1 MVVLSSLLICFLC
14 LSYPRLPLKM
24 LFNGGCHWAALASL
38 ATLSWLSLGGKAHL
52 ISTGFSV
59 TFNDVY
65 YYISPYAVGNVSVE
79 PTVLSTASAVHGFYP
94 VTVIQED
101 IGVNGIS
108 SVVENFKS
116 LDDVFQEAFL
126 QGRFISLLH
135 SPQNRNHIIF
145 S

>member
-1 MVVLSSLLICFLC
+1 
-14 LSYPRLPLKM
+14 M
-24 LFNGGCHWAALASL
+24 LFDGGCHWVPLASL
-38 ATLSWLSLGGKAHL
+38 VTLSWLLVGGKAQL

-108 SVVENFKS
+108 SVVKNFTS
-116 LDDVFQEAFL
+116 SDDVFQEAFL
-126 QGRFISLLH
+126 QGKFISLLH
-135 SPQNRNHIIF
+135 SAQNRTLLC
-145 S
+145 SP